1 MKRLLSILLLTVILG
16 LSGAGVAF
24 ADNPHS
30 GASTGRPSQS
40 CEALRTTPGHSA
52 SAPGNG
58 SPFIGEDSTGGSH
71 YSPTSQYDVACFQ
84 QSRH

>member
-1 MKRLLSILLLTVILG
+1 MRKLLTILM
-16 LSGAGVAF
+16 LSLVMTLAATSAAS

-30 GASTGRPSQS
+30 GGTTGRPNQS
-40 CEALRTTPGHSA
+40 CEDLGTPPGHSA

-58 SPFIGEDSTGGSH
+58 SPFIGETSKAGSV

-84 QSRH
+84 QSMH